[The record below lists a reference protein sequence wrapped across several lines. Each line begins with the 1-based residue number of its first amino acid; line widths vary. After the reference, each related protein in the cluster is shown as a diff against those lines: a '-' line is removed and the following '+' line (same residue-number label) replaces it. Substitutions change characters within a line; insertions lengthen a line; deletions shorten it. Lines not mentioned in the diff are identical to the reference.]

1 MNRKAQKYNTFCN
14 VLREIASLSTSSR
27 LKVGAISLKSDFSKI
42 ASFGYNG
49 NYPNAPINQTTQTEE
64 ESHEPGMDGY
74 IHAEINMVAKFR
86 EHDPENYVVL
96 LTHSPCKAC
105 SKVLMTAGFKQIYWI
120 EDYRETEHIDQIF
133 GRNRILYGNVNKL
146 TQN

>member
-1 MNRKAQKYNTFCN
+1 MNRKAQKYQAFCN

-49 NYPNAPINQTTQTEE
+49 NYPNAPINADTQTEE
-64 ESHEPGMDGY
+64 ESHDPGMDGF

-105 SKVLMTAGFKQIYWI
+105 SKVLMTAGFRQVYWI

-133 GRNRILYGNVNKL
+133 GRNQILYGNVNKL